1 MRTLYT
7 IAYPV
12 VPPEARGFV
21 ERVRAAH
28 DPQHGIVGAHF
39 TLLFGSATLQE
50 SVYTEHVHEIA
61 RHASPIRFACRRA
74 ATGADASTPKIHVFL
89 VPDERS
95 DAIRQLHD
103 HLYSGP
109 MAAQR
114 RKEFAHLPHITV
126 ATKTDLRAARA
137 LCDELG
143 AAGVDVA
150 GRLDRLTVGTLR
162 HGRFLD
168 LSHHALAAA

>member
-7 IAYPV
+7 IAYAD
-12 VPPEARGFV
+12 VPAQARRFIA
-21 ERVRAAH
+21 RVRAAH
-28 DPQHGIVGAHF
+28 DPQHGTVGAHF

-50 SVYTEHVHEIA
+50 AVYTDHVREIA
-61 RHASPIRFACRRA
+61 RQSSPIRFACRRVV
-74 ATGADASTPKIHVFL
+74 TGADLVTPAIHVYL
-89 VPDERS
+89 VPDEGA
-95 DAIRQLHD
+95 DAIRRLHD
-103 HLYSGP
+103 RLYSGP

-114 RKEFAHLPHITV
+114 RTVLAYLPHITV
-126 ATKTDLRAARA
+126 ATKADLRAAQA
-137 LCDELG
+137 LCDELD

-150 GRLDRLTVGTLR
+150 GRLGRLTVGTLQ